1 MSAEYTAPNRVYG
14 GAKPCHLEGVTLE
27 AASGPWDIMRCPL
40 VVGEAVSTCHIIH
53 AFEIGEEILEGFE
66 MGQNVSDLHAPLV
79 VCA

>member
-1 MSAEYTAPNRVYG
+1 
-14 GAKPCHLEGVTLE
+14 
-27 AASGPWDIMRCPL
+27 MRCPL

-66 MGQNVSDLHAPLV
+66 MGQNVSELHAPLV